1 MFRLNP
7 LLGAAITSM
16 TDHMNLTHDDIQST
30 RLLNWRLLIEEFAPT
45 LTYVKGIDNTGSDF
59 LSRYLLEEEKPTPWL
74 RGPRCKGCY
83 APTS

>member
-1 MFRLNP
+1 MT
-7 LLGAAITSM
+7 IM

-59 LSRYLLEEEKPTPWL
+59 LSRYPLEEEKPTPWPSVEAKVQRMLCTDELKKSL
-74 RGPRCKGCY
+74 RTKM
-83 APTS
+83 